1 MTSMT
6 TADGISQS
14 VDVKMVRANLEGF
27 PVVELPA
34 GYRMRTYRDGDRQTW
49 TDLHLAAER
58 FVKVT
63 PELFDR
69 QFGHAL
75 PALADR
81 MFFLETLDG
90 TPVGSITA
98 WWGRQYE
105 EAISEQ
111 GRIHWVV
118 IHPAYQRRGLAKP
131 MMTHAMR
138 RLAQSH
144 DSALLGT
151 ATGRPW
157 AIKVYLD
164 YGFRPDPAELARP
177 EIVNGWRQVQRIIA
191 HPALAQTAEELD

>member
-1 MTSMT
+1 
-6 TADGISQS
+6 
-14 VDVKMVRANLEGF
+14 
-27 PVVELPA
+27 
-34 GYRMRTYRDGDRQTW
+34 MRTYRDDDRQTW

-58 FVKVT
+58 FVQVT

-69 QFGHAL
+69 QFGHAF

-118 IHPAYQRRGLAKP
+118 IHPAYQRRGFAKP
-131 MMTHAMR
+131 MMTHAMC

-191 HPALAQTAEELD
+191 HPALAKAVDGAG